1 MEDPLGRRV
10 EISNDDV
17 SGAHVTLPGT
27 FDIRRNALE
36 KHRRVFQ
43 VVGVAGDV
51 ANDLIAAKKHPAIYF
66 PLGPADYAQPS
77 LLGVTLMV
85 RSISGT
91 NALDAVRREIA
102 AMDANITPFN
112 VRSMDEQIREFM
124 SPLRAAAW
132 TYGLIGIFGMVLAA
146 VGLAGVT
153 AYSVAQRTHE
163 IGIRMALGARQ
174 IDVLSLVMKE
184 GVLMVMLGT
193 LIGLGAAWV
202 GMRML
207 AGLFASVASTSA
219 TNPVLILGAPLLL
232 AALALMSCYLPA
244 RRSTQIEPAIT
255 LRRE

>member
-1 MEDPLGRRV
+1 MTQQLLHNLYVFAVCVQQGRV
-10 EISNDDV
+10 
-17 SGAHVTLPGT
+17 GAPECML
-27 FDIRRNALE
+27 
-36 KHRRVFQ
+36 
-43 VVGVAGDV
+43 
-51 ANDLIAAKKHPAIYF
+51 
-66 PLGPADYAQPS
+66 
-77 LLGVTLMV
+77 
-85 RSISGT
+85 
-91 NALDAVRREIA
+91 
-102 AMDANITPFN
+102 TPFN
-112 VRSMDEQIREFM
+112 ARSMDQQIREFM

-132 TYGLIGIFGMVLAA
+132 TYGLIGIFGLVLAA

-153 AYSVAQRTHE
+153 AYSVARRAHE

-207 AGLFASVASTSA
+207 AGLFTSVASTSA

-255 LRRE
+255 LRQE

>member
-1 MEDPLGRRV
+1 MTQQLLHNLYVFAVCVQQGRV
-10 EISNDDV
+10 
-17 SGAHVTLPGT
+17 GAPECML
-27 FDIRRNALE
+27 
-36 KHRRVFQ
+36 
-43 VVGVAGDV
+43 
-51 ANDLIAAKKHPAIYF
+51 
-66 PLGPADYAQPS
+66 
-77 LLGVTLMV
+77 
-85 RSISGT
+85 
-91 NALDAVRREIA
+91 
-102 AMDANITPFN
+102 TPFN
-112 VRSMDEQIREFM
+112 ARSMDQQIREFM

-132 TYGLIGIFGMVLAA
+132 TYGLIGIFGLVLAA

-153 AYSVAQRTHE
+153 AYSVARRAHE

-174 IDVLSLVMKE
+174 IDVLGLVMKE
-184 GVLMVMLGT
+184 GVLVVVIGT
-193 LIGLGAAWV
+193 LIGLAAAWA